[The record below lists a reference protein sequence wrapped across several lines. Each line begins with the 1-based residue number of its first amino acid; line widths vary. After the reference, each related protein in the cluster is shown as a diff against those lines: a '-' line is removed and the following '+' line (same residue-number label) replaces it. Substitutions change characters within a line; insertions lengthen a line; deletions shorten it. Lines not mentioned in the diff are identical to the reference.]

1 MTLSVASAES
11 KRTAVQG
18 SMAYHFSFGTDLIA
32 IALVRIHKVEIDHLQ
47 AALVITFA
55 VHLEGGGHIFDLP

>member
-1 MTLSVASAES
+1 
-11 KRTAVQG
+11 
-18 SMAYHFSFGTDLIA
+18 MAYHFSFGTDLIA